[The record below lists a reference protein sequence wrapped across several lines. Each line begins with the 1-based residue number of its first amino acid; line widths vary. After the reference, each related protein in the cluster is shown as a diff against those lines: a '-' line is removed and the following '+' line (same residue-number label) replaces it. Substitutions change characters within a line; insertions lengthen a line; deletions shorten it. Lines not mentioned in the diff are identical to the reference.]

1 KHTPARA
8 AVSRRVESNSSLPTH
23 KAIKGKTHSKSKTK
37 ITGAAT
43 NVPINVIRPAEE
55 QVLSQII
62 QQAQT
67 TQVTNKTCL
76 LTTVCPI
83 CKERVAR
90 IMPHLQRTGMPDSRG
105 FDIDQRKS
113 VAALVYYNHDLS
125 KLAIIKTS
133 ELLAAAYQTNSMVN
147 YIEFVANLLE
157 MNAINVIRHAVML
170 SNSSIFIPI
179 SIDNNNLRSQ
189 PTETI
194 RMESKKDTCIPALP
208 SLQRA
213 RINSGIQ
220 PREVPPALPTHIFD
234 SPIKSSS
241 SYDKPMETICEES
254 KDVSSTPASPS
265 PPRARI
271 NSGIEQSK
279 ALSAVTKESLNES
292 APIIDNDVISVGQV
306 SLLPQLNL
314 KSVISPKR
322 LSGKRKIVSDIT
334 SNSPV
339 KKFKA
344 ISTPIN
350 GTAASK
356 KGKKVSFDSNMS
368 TDYRSSCIK

>member
-1 KHTPARA
+1 
-8 AVSRRVESNSSLPTH
+8 
-23 KAIKGKTHSKSKTK
+23 
-37 ITGAAT
+37 
-43 NVPINVIRPAEE
+43 
-55 QVLSQII
+55 
-62 QQAQT
+62 
-67 TQVTNKTCL
+67 
-76 LTTVCPI
+76 
-83 CKERVAR
+83 
-90 IMPHLQRTGMPDSRG
+90 
-105 FDIDQRKS
+105 
-113 VAALVYYNHDLS
+113 
-125 KLAIIKTS
+125 
-133 ELLAAAYQTNSMVN
+133 
-147 YIEFVANLLE
+147 
-157 MNAINVIRHAVML
+157 MNAINVIRDAVIL

-189 PTETI
+189 ATETI

-220 PREVPPALPTHIFD
+220 PREVPLALPTHIFD

-254 KDVSSTPASPS
+254 KDVKSTPASPS

-314 KSVISPKR
+314 KQVISPKR

-344 ISTPIN
+344 ISTPID

-356 KGKKVSFDSNMS
+356 KGKKISFDSNMS
-368 TDYRSSCIK
+368 TDFYRSS